1 MTPQKDFLDR
11 MRIASPCHVGWEN
24 MTGDDRKRFCDQ
36 CSLHVHNISA
46 MTRDEVA
53 SLVKSAD
60 GRICARLY
68 RRADGTVLT
77 RDCPVGLR
85 ALRRRVSKAAGAALT
100 ALLSLC
106 SAAAGQSKPQEDKS
120 GAPAPGLKIK
130 REAAQDGQSA
140 LAGVLSG
147 LAGAA
152 VPGAELTLTDEQTGK
167 ELTAST
173 TPEGKFSFRGLA
185 AGRYTLGIKADGFK
199 SHTLAGLEVNASEVV
214 LLDTALEPE
223 VVMGLVMTGILTDL
237 TIKSEPKDEIKVSN
251 GTTTIRGDIIQRL
264 PLP

>member
-1 MTPQKDFLDR
+1 MTPHEDFLDR

-24 MTGDDRKRFCDQ
+24 MAGDDRKRFCDQ
-36 CSLHVHNISA
+36 CSLHVYNISA
-46 MTRDEVA
+46 MTSDEVA
-53 SLVKSAD
+53 SLIESKD

-106 SAAAGQSKPQEDKS
+106 SAAFGQSKPQEG
-120 GAPAPGLKIK
+120 GAAGDAFQPRIK
-130 REAAQDGQSA
+130 REAAQEGNWSA
-140 LAGVLSG
+140 FAGTVLD
-147 LAGAA
+147 AGG
-152 VPGAELTLTDEQTGK
+152 VPVTRAEVTLVNEQTK
-167 ELTAST
+167 ERRTAFS
-173 TPEGKFSFRGLA
+173 TPEGKFKFSALA
-185 AGRYTLGIKADGFK
+185 AGNYSFEVKAANFK
-199 SHTLAGLEVNASEVV
+199 PRSSGLLVNSKEVV
-214 LLDTALEPE
+214 LADVTLEFEGNLVLVGLMMDTSFVIE
-223 VVMGLVMTGILTDL
+223 T
-237 TIKSEPKDEIKVSN
+237 KDEIKVSN